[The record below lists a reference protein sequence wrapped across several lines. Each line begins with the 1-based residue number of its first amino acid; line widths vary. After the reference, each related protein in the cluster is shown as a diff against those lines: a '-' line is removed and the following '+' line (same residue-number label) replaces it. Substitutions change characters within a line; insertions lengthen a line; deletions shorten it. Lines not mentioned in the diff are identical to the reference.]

1 MAVDDLVADQSQ
13 RCQPRTV
20 AMFPPTPPAERPFFQ
35 RPEGISPFRSVFAGL
50 SAATAALLRLAKNYG
65 VRSETVQDDTR
76 HLVLDLGA
84 HLQ

>member
-1 MAVDDLVADQSQ
+1 MAVDDHVADQSQ

-20 AMFPPTPPAERPFFQ
+20 AMLPLLPLP
-35 RPEGISPFRSVFAGL
+35 
-50 SAATAALLRLAKNYG
+50 AATTVFPVTGRDLSLPVGFRRATRRNGRIAVSGEDG

-84 HLQ
+84 HL